1 MSDEEK
7 PAAGF
12 VSLSSIKRG
21 TPDAATALAE
31 IRRIYFRTSRR
42 TIDNDFAHAIELL
55 KSLPDDES
63 RSKAHVYME
72 GLAEMRNEWT
82 RKAKPAT
89 RSGGASAPTRS
100 GGASAP
106 TRSGGASAPRIKG
119 QKSKIKGKE

>member
-12 VSLSSIKRG
+12 VSLSSVKQG
-21 TPDAATALAE
+21 APDAASALAQ
-31 IRRIYFRTSRR
+31 IRSIYFRTSRR

-72 GLAEMRNEWT
+72 GLAEMRKEWT
-82 RKAKPAT
+82 RKAKPGT
-89 RSGGASAPTRS
+89 RSGGASAP
-100 GGASAP
+100 P
-106 TRSGGASAPRIKG
+106 IKG
-119 QKSKIKGKE
+119 QKPKVKGKT